1 MVANMIKYGI
11 LKKDLELIKQAHSE
25 EVFEKDAE
33 LEAQLKKRNPLLK
46 EESYER
52 TSKPIKKS

>member
-1 MVANMIKYGI
+1 MIKYGI

-33 LEAQLKKRNPLLK
+33 LEAQLKKKISVK
-46 EESYER
+46 EEGHER
-52 TSKPIKKS
+52 TSKSSEKS